1 MDDDRRARRGGTAI
15 AMGGTEVGWG
25 WGGVQHE
32 RRDAGYGITM
42 RDEIC
47 IAYGV
52 LLIYLVKSLGEAGI
66 YYYIYMNERRLG

>member
-1 MDDDRRARRGGTAI
+1 MMMIDGRGEAGRQLRLKR
-15 AMGGTEVGWG
+15 EWD
-25 WGGVQHE
+25 GVQDE

-52 LLIYLVKSLGEAGI
+52 LLIYLVKSLSKAGI